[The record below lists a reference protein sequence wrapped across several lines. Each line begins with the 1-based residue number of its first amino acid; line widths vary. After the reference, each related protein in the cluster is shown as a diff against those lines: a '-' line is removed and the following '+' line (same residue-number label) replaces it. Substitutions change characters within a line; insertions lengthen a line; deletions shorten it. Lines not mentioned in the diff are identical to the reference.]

1 MKYEHLIDLLGLIY
15 TLSSLVFIFK
25 TMRINRKARLP
36 KETALKFLQ
45 ICKLEDRSSIDQQK
59 RIIKEFI
66 QSYEEE
72 HNLRWDENN
81 KRYE

>member
-15 TLSSLVFIFK
+15 TLSSLIFIFK

>member
-15 TLSSLVFIFK
+15 TLSSLIFIIK

-81 KRYE
+81 QRYE